1 MTSVTTEQNM
11 EKDKK
16 IAELEAKICEKDL
29 LIQQL
34 QNVIRN
40 NEKRYYALESKSYET
55 QCENIERERNE
66 RFIHESQ
73 PKDERD
79 VDIIASMFNIQQFIA
94 QNSSNLSCWAD
105 TESDEEIE
113 EKQHW

>member
-1 MTSVTTEQNM
+1 MSEQ
-11 EKDKK
+11 EKK

-34 QNVIRN
+34 QIVI
-40 NEKRYYALESKSYET
+40 SKSYET

-73 PKDERD
+73 PKDECD
-79 VDIIASMFNIQQFIA
+79 DDIIASMFNIQQFIA

-113 EKQHW
+113 KKEEKQHW

>member
-1 MTSVTTEQNM
+1 MSEQ
-11 EKDKK
+11 EKK

-34 QNVIRN
+34 QIVIRN

-73 PKDERD
+73 PKDECD
-79 VDIIASMFNIQQFIA
+79 DDIIASMFNIQQFIA

-105 TESDEEIE
+105 TESDEEKKE